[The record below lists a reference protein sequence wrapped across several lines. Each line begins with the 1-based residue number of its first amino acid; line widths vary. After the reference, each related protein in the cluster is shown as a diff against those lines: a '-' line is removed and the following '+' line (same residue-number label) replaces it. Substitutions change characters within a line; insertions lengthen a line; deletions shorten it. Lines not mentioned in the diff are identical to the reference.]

1 MYPYWNLEE
10 LEYWKIGPSETRI
23 DIAGIVAQHPL
34 HLSEALVRAAPCSHA
49 DFVLHYLGKPF
60 DVHDPSTQHYRP
72 PNQASASADSLSGL
86 VTTCRQLP
94 SMVMRKGW

>member
-34 HLSEALVRAAPCSHA
+34 HLSEALVRAASCSHA
-49 DFVLHYLGKPF
+49 YFVLNSLGKPF

-72 PNQASASADSLSGL
+72 PN
-86 VTTCRQLP
+86 
-94 SMVMRKGW
+94 